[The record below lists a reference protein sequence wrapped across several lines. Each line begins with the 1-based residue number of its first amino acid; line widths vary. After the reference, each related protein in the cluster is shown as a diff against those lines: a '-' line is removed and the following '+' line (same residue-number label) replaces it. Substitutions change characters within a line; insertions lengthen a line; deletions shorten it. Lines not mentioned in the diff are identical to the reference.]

1 MSFDMDIMYPKKG
14 LLFFAVL
21 CCLTVAGQDSTRRL
35 KGVFFPYPMEQS
47 TRFAIGFTSTTMP
60 YDVTEEIH
68 YRVPAI
74 DLHLVKRLSQKLALD
89 VHGSVQVFQN
99 LFTAGPRWTTQL
111 NDRWSLGIGNEFG
124 YWFGAVNI
132 ESVKTR
138 GHGFQ
143 NIPNLSIGRR
153 FNRRVLLTFR
163 ADAQMNFG
171 IRSYAK
177 QTELTTDHKVLSGS
191 SYTLILEQ
199 PFYGKKVLGVGIRA
213 FYTDFFWQTWTLF
226 ESFDRNLFYPQVIV
240 NLNL

>member
-1 MSFDMDIMYPKKG
+1 MKKG
-14 LLFFAVL
+14 WLFLIILF
-21 CCLTVAGQDSTRRL
+21 CLRATAQDSIRPF
-35 KGVFFPYPMEQS
+35 KGVFFPGPVEKGTQ
-47 TRFAIGFTSTTMP
+47 FAIGFISTTMP
-60 YDVTEEIH
+60 YDVTEELH

-74 DLHLVKRLSQKLALD
+74 DLRWIKRLSQKLALD

-99 LFTAGPRWTTQL
+99 LLTIGPRWATRL
-111 NDRWSLGIGNEFG
+111 NDRWSIGIGNEVG
-124 YWFGAVNI
+124 YWFGVVNV

-143 NIPNLSIGRR
+143 NVPNFSIGRR

-199 PFYGKKVLGVGIRA
+199 PFYGKKVLGVGLRG

-226 ESFDRNLFYPQVIV
+226 ETFDRNLFYPQVVV